1 MSELKSFNFARLQ
14 LQHPDAFFLKL
25 HYSRFKFS
33 TLQKIQF
40 VIALNLLS
48 LLICLL
54 CSLGSIAL
62 EYYFFHEAQAAFN
75 MSLMLLI
82 TLFYP
87 YMAYIQYQAKFSS
100 KVYAAHLQHCL
111 YLHIPIF
118 LGLLVNLYLIHS
130 DWLVILSM
138 LLVSVLLG
146 GATILEPFFK
156 PNTSVLDQVRL
167 QKLRQLAFWA
177 YQQSRSQSPQYV
189 PDQPDLPAYYKSL
202 HIRCMQEEQQL
213 LQRIRFTS
221 FKDYFKNT

>member
-82 TLFYP
+82 TDRKSTRLN
-87 YMAYIQYQAKFSS
+87 SS
-100 KVYAAHLQHCL
+100 HVKISYAVFCL
-111 YLHIPIF
+111 KKKNKKYL
-118 LGLLVNLYLIHS
+118 
-130 DWLVILSM
+130 
-138 LLVSVLLG
+138 
-146 GATILEPFFK
+146 
-156 PNTSVLDQVRL
+156 
-167 QKLRQLAFWA
+167 
-177 YQQSRSQSPQYV
+177 
-189 PDQPDLPAYYKSL
+189 
-202 HIRCMQEEQQL
+202 
-213 LQRIRFTS
+213 
-221 FKDYFKNT
+221 